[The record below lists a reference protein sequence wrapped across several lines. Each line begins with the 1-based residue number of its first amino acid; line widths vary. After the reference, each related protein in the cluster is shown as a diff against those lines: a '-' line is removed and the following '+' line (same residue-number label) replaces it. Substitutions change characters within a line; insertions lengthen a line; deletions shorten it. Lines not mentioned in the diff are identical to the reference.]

1 MSKNK
6 KPTTFDLFNDDS
18 LWGNQETD
26 SLSHDEL
33 LDPKWNRK
41 RTKAEKESSKIKS
54 RAHYGLGKYILRSPG
69 NDLLDFYDSMMLR
82 CDKTSKAW
90 SYIPP
95 SIVYHFRYEH
105 DYPEYIHNKSFNY
118 GRLSYLRDSLKDY
131 YYTKDHTYYGQV
143 YSKRYRWLTDK
154 PHEEWSFDTMQD
166 LKDFARQKLGITLPN
181 NINACSKFT
190 VKNVTTINFHCM
202 CWRGSGAGYT
212 IEFVP
217 DDLNNEYWKDLKI
230 LDLEQY
236 NHKTIYNPSEL
247 YKIKEALRL
256 NVKPENIKHED

>member
-1 MSKNK
+1 MSKDRDD
-6 KPTTFDLFNDDS
+6 FDANE
-18 LWGNQETD
+18 WGNIGPD
-26 SLSHDEL
+26 SMHDT
-33 LDPKWNRK
+33 KWNRK
-41 RTKAEKESSKIKS
+41 RNSAEKLNSKLKS
-54 RAHYGLGKYILRSPG
+54 RSHYDLGKYVLRSPG

-82 CDKTSKAW
+82 CEQTSKAW

-95 SIVYHFRYEH
+95 SVVYHFRYDH

-131 YYTKDHTYYGQV
+131 YYTKDQTYYGQV

-154 PHEEWSFDTMQD
+154 PHEEWSFDTMPD
-166 LKDFARQKLGITLPN
+166 LKDFAKQKLCITLPN

-190 VKNVTTINFHCM
+190 IKNVTTISFYSM

-217 DDLNNEYWKDLKI
+217 NDLNNAYWKDVKI
-230 LDLEQY
+230 LELEQY
-236 NHKTIYNPSEL
+236 NHKTIHNPSAL
-247 YKIKEALRL
+247 LKIKEALRL
-256 NVKPENIKHED
+256 NVRPEDINNEN